1 MEITFLGAART
12 VTGSKFLVSDGDQR
26 VLVDCGLFQG
36 LKKLRQRNWR
46 SLPVKPSEIDA
57 VVLTH
62 AHIDHSGYLPALV
75 RDGFRGPIYCTPPS
89 EDLVPILLTD
99 SGRIQEEDAA
109 YANRKGFSKH
119 KPALPLYTEDD
130 AKRVAKR
137 LEAVGY
143 HTDVDLGSWTF
154 RFEPAG
160 HILGAASL
168 TITWEGT
175 KFLFSGDLGRDDA
188 PLIPPPE
195 SPPSADWV
203 VMEGTYGNRDHP
215 DADLEE
221 NLGEVARRT
230 LGRGGVLMVP
240 AFAVGRS
247 QAILYAVY
255 QLIDGG
261 ELPEVPVY
269 LNSPMAIDV
278 TKLYVRYAAYH
289 RLSVEEC
296 RQAFGRVRLVR
307 SVDESKALNRR
318 HGPFIVVAGAGM
330 LSGGRILH
338 HLRAFGGDR
347 RNTILLTGY
356 QARGTRG
363 AALLR
368 GDDSLKIHGRQIP
381 IRCEV
386 AKLDGLSAHAR
397 PARPAGMAGSDGRT
411 PTGHLSRARRRAGTR
426 IARRLGHR
434 VRDRD
439 PNPRLPGDHRAG
451 GVKLP
456 HLTRDASSGES
467 GAGADAAGPPR
478 ALRPP
483 LFRGSSSRRV
493 EETPAQA
500 ASSRR
505 SAAARPAD

>member
-12 VTGSKFLVSDGDQR
+12 VTGSKFLLSQGEQR

-36 LKKLRQRNWR
+36 LKRLRQRNWR
-46 SLPVKPSEIDA
+46 PLPVKPAEIDA

-75 RDGFRGPIYCTPPS
+75 RDGFKGPIYCTPPS

-99 SGRIQEEDAA
+99 SGRLQEEDAA

-119 KPALPLYTEDD
+119 RPALPLYTEED
-130 AKRVAKR
+130 AKRVARR
-137 LEAVGY
+137 LEAVPY
-143 HTDVDLGSWTF
+143 DTDVDLGSWSL

-160 HILGAASL
+160 HILGAASA
-168 TITWEGT
+168 TITLDGMRI
-175 KFLFSGDLGRDDA
+175 LFSGDLGRDDA

-195 SPPSADWV
+195 SPPPADWI

-215 DADLEE
+215 AADLEE

-247 QAILYAVY
+247 QAILHAIY

-261 ELPEVPVY
+261 DLPEVPVY

-278 TKLYVRYAAYH
+278 TKLYVRHVAYH
-289 RLSVEEC
+289 RLSIQEC
-296 RQAFGRVRLVR
+296 HRAFGRVRLVR
-307 SVDESKALNRR
+307 SVDDSKALNRQR
-318 HGPFIVVAGAGM
+318 GPFIVVAGAGM

-347 RNTILLTGY
+347 RNAVLLTGY
-356 QARGTRG
+356 QAPGTRG

-368 GDDSLKIHGRQIP
+368 GNDSLKIHGRQVP

-386 AKLDGLSAHAR
+386 AKLDGLSAHADR
-397 PARPAGMAGSDGRT
+397 RGLLAWLDSIGTAPRGVCLVHGEEPALESLGATVTDSG
-411 PTGHLSRARRRAGTR
+411 LQARIPDYRET
-426 IARRLGHR
+426 IRLG
-434 VRDRD
+434 
-439 PNPRLPGDHRAG
+439 A
-451 GVKLP
+451 
-456 HLTRDASSGES
+456 
-467 GAGADAAGPPR
+467 
-478 ALRPP
+478 
-483 LFRGSSSRRV
+483 
-493 EETPAQA
+493 
-500 ASSRR
+500 
-505 SAAARPAD
+505 

>member
-12 VTGSKFLVSDGDQR
+12 VTGSKFLLSAGDQR

-99 SGRIQEEDAA
+99 SGRLQEEDAA

-119 KPALPLYTEDD
+119 RPALPLYTEDD

-143 HTDVDLGSWTF
+143 HTDVDLGSWTC

-168 TITWEGT
+168 TITWDGT
-175 KFLFSGDLGRDDA
+175 RFLFSGDLGRDDA

-195 SPPSADWV
+195 SPLPADWI

-215 DADLEE
+215 NADLEE

-247 QAILYAVY
+247 QAILHAVY
-255 QLIDGG
+255 ELIDGG

-278 TKLYVRYAAYH
+278 TKLYVRHAAYH
-289 RLSVEEC
+289 RLSIEEC

-318 HGPFIVVAGAGM
+318 RGPFIVVAGAGM

-338 HLRAFGGDR
+338 HIRAFGGER
-347 RNTILLTGY
+347 RNTLLLTGY
-356 QARGTRG
+356 QAPGTRG

-368 GDDSLKIHGRQIP
+368 GDDSLKIHGRQVQ

-386 AKLDGLSAHAR
+386 EKLDGLSAHADR
-397 PARPAGMAGSDGRT
+397 RGLLEWLEAMDGRPQGICLVHGEEPALESLAAAVT
-411 PTGHLSRARRRAGTR
+411 RSGIETR
-426 IARRLGHR
+426 IPDYRETIEL
-434 VRDRD
+434 
-439 PNPRLPGDHRAG
+439 AG
-451 GVKLP
+451 
-456 HLTRDASSGES
+456 
-467 GAGADAAGPPR
+467 
-478 ALRPP
+478 
-483 LFRGSSSRRV
+483 
-493 EETPAQA
+493 
-500 ASSRR
+500 
-505 SAAARPAD
+505 